1 MIVLLIENSACANK
15 RIRENGTGDYRGINE
30 KAGSSFDDKSSAQ
43 SVPVLTM

>member
-15 RIRENGTGDYRGINE
+15 RIRENGTGDGLVINE

-43 SVPVLTM
+43 LVPILTI